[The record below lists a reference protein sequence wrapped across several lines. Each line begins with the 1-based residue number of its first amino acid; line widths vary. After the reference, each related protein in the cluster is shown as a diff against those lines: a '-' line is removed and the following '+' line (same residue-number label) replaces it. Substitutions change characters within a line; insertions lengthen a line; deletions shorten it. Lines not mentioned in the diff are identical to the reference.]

1 MRVFQ
6 TILLILFLMVSVG
19 NGFAQDADA
28 ESAKRFFE
36 QYVKLGERFDASMAD
51 LFLDS
56 ATIKNLRR
64 YPNGLEKTMQL
75 TGAQWKALIIKTMP
89 LAKAKGDV
97 STFSEIYVS
106 IDGKR
111 AKIKANR
118 YSNLK
123 CYTDTGYYMII
134 ERQPDSEYKIVRE
147 YTETQP
153 NSDC

>member
-6 TILLILFLMVSVG
+6 SILLIVFLIVSVL
-19 NGFAQDADA
+19 NGFAQDADS

-36 QYVKLGERFDASMAD
+36 QYVKKGESFDASMAD
-51 LFLDS
+51 LYLDS
-56 ATIKNLRR
+56 AVVENLRK

-75 TGAQWKALIIKTMP
+75 TGAQWKALVIKTMP

-106 IDGKR
+106 IDRKR

>member
-6 TILLILFLMVSVG
+6 SILLIVFFVVTG
-19 NGFAQDADA
+19 GYACAQDADA

-36 QYVKLGERFDASMAD
+36 TYVKMGESFDASMAD
-51 LFLDS
+51 LYLDS
-56 ATIKNLRR
+56 ATIKNIRR
-64 YPNGLEKTMQL
+64 YPNGSEKSMQL
-75 TGAQWKALIIKTMP
+75 TGAQWKELVRKVMP
-89 LAKAKGDV
+89 MAKAKGDV

-118 YSNLK
+118 YSNLR

-134 ERQPDSEYKIVRE
+134 ERQPDGEYKIVRE

>member
-6 TILLILFLMVSVG
+6 TIILILFLMVSVG

-64 YPNGLEKTMQL
+64 YPNGLEKNN
-75 TGAQWKALIIKTMP
+75 AINRRPVESSDYKNNAISK
-89 LAKAKGDV
+89 
-97 STFSEIYVS
+97 
-106 IDGKR
+106 GKR
-111 AKIKANR
+111 RCK
-118 YSNLK
+118 YV
-123 CYTDTGYYMII
+123 
-134 ERQPDSEYKIVRE
+134 Q
-147 YTETQP
+147 
-153 NSDC
+153 